1 MTREGR
7 ISAADRRNRLA
18 RFFLIGALLAFF
30 TLCLPDGGLA
40 ALAASEPTIRTTL
53 TDGAVQ
59 KGSRKTFD
67 VWARDGEGNT
77 IASSVTL
84 NGETVSPTWDDSD
97 KTSFTLLFTREGRNT
112 VTVRAASGGQ
122 TASVTYQLFY
132 QKTEEGE
139 IIGQAVWSVEL
150 FTIGCGYLVEPVEMD
165 IREGENAAEQ
175 LLCLLHGCGYVG
187 YYGGTPQKSFYLAYV
202 GDGAQTRKKYNG
214 YTNSQNAYGAPP
226 SPRTLDPNPRVP
238 AVLDGT
244 LRELVETH
252 QLEYYD
258 PEDYRNSSK
267 GFLGEFVICNGSG
280 WTYSV
285 NHVFPNVS
293 FSDTYLSDG
302 DVVRV
307 QFTLSYGH
315 GIGGGSASGGTPGV
329 GGGTGSYYTIA
340 NKDRLTALLAQALR
354 SPAGSTSGV
363 RNACRTAEEAA
374 MSLDASQSRVD
385 AAYAAL
391 RAALDKAAVSS
402 SAAGPSR
409 TAVPSASS
417 GRTTAGPATG
427 DSPTSDETG
436 RTGNSSPSGGNGE
449 ESRYSGEGQE
459 SESGGTGGETQKSGG
474 GTALSASSAASTGS
488 LRPTSGRSGG
498 PGWIFWL
505 VGGLLVCAA
514 APAALYIL
522 HARRSRLGP

>member
-1 MTREGR
+1 M
-7 ISAADRRNRLA
+7 
-18 RFFLIGALLAFF
+18 
-30 TLCLPDGGLA
+30 
-40 ALAASEPTIRTTL
+40 
-53 TDGAVQ
+53 
-59 KGSRKTFD
+59 
-67 VWARDGEGNT
+67 
-77 IASSVTL
+77 
-84 NGETVSPTWDDSD
+84 
-97 KTSFTLLFTREGRNT
+97 
-112 VTVRAASGGQ
+112 
-122 TASVTYQLFY
+122 
-132 QKTEEGE
+132 
-139 IIGQAVWSVEL
+139 
-150 FTIGCGYLVEPVEMD
+150 
-165 IREGENAAEQ
+165 
-175 LLCLLHGCGYVG
+175 
-187 YYGGTPQKSFYLAYV
+187 
-202 GDGAQTRKKYNG
+202 
-214 YTNSQNAYGAPP
+214 
-226 SPRTLDPNPRVP
+226 
-238 AVLDGT
+238 
-244 LRELVETH
+244 
-252 QLEYYD
+252 
-258 PEDYRNSSK
+258 
-267 GFLGEFVICNGSG
+267 
-280 WTYSV
+280 
-285 NHVFPNVS
+285 FPNVS

-315 GIGGGSASGGTPGV
+315 DIGGASASGGTPGV

-514 APAALYIL
+514 ALYIL
-522 HARRSRLGP
+522 HARRSRPGP